1 MAIATV
7 ISITGQ
13 AWARDA
19 EGNLRELRVGDT
31 LQEGE
36 VLVTSD
42 NGSAQLD
49 FADGIDP
56 VLVEGGEQVVMTPEL
71 DADEAVDASEFAAL
85 DEDLEALLT
94 ALDDDSVDLLDIL
107 DATAA
112 GAGPGGGA
120 DGGHSFVRLA
130 RIAEDVNPLAFEF
143 GLGQENDL
151 PEIEGAFFDIVE
163 PSAGILDAPL
173 FDAQTLSETGSVVTG
188 VLPFSFGTGV
198 NGSVTF
204 ADMDGVQAQ
213 VGQETIIYSWD
224 ASSNTLTAFS
234 PARDLNIFTIQVNPG
249 TGEFTLTQ
257 LNSLLHE
264 EGMDEALASLV
275 YTVTSTSGT
284 ATGTLNITILD
295 DMPSLELGSVDLGD
309 VALETQD
316 SETLDGTSVA
326 TGSVAAA
333 FEAAVT
339 AQYGADGAG
348 STVIDGYTL
357 TLGNVQHSLTSGG
370 EPIVFTLV
378 DGVVIGTADGNEV
391 LRIELDAA
399 TGAVTVTQSGPVDH
413 PEQGV
418 DSVGL
423 PAGLVGVTATVTV
436 TDADGDVISD
446 SLSADLS
453 GSITVVDDM
462 PSVELGDV
470 DLGDVALE
478 TQDSETLDGTSVAT
492 GSVAAAFDAAVTAQ
506 YGADGAGST
515 VIDGYALTLGN
526 VQHSLTSGGEPI
538 VFTLVDGVVIGT
550 ADGNEVLRI
559 ELDAAT
565 GAVTVTQSGPVDH
578 PEQGVDSVGLPAGL
592 VGVTATVTVTD
603 ADGDV
608 ISDSLSADLSGSITV
623 VDDMP
628 SVELGDVD
636 LGDVAL
642 ETQDS
647 ETLDGTS
654 VATGSV
660 AVAFDAAVTAQ
671 YGADGAGS
679 TVIDGYALTLGN
691 VQHSLTSGGEPI
703 VFTLVDG
710 VVIGTADGNE
720 VLRIEL
726 DAATGAVTVT
736 QSGPLD
742 HPEQGVDSVGPPAG
756 LVGVTATVTVT
767 DSDGDVIS
775 DSLSADLS
783 GSITVVDDMP
793 SVEPNPSDL
802 AELGVDESAFGE
814 PATADFSGA
823 FSVAFGADGEGNVS
837 YSLSIDGDGV
847 TGLATTDGGQAITLI
862 DDNGT
867 IIGQAADGRVA
878 FTITVNA
885 ATGEVTLTQHLALS
899 HPDGTNPADVLGL
912 AGSGLTLNATAT
924 DSDGDTITAGI
935 DLGGQLSFVDDG
947 PQANNDLSLVQL
959 GRFEKSGNVMNND
972 EQGADGAQVTHI
984 TFDGETVE
992 LVDGSATIQG
1002 AHGLLTIRADG
1013 SYTYER
1019 TSTPDH
1025 QGLFLDKFTYTLT
1038 DGDGDTDT
1046 ATLSVKGLDMPVY
1059 IVNPVS
1065 GQGAHLVVDEAN
1077 LANGT
1082 NPNAG
1087 ELTQSGGFL
1096 VNAVDGLEQ
1105 LTISIGEGDDQQT
1118 LIVTR
1123 NEDGSFNFDGA
1134 SIDVPDGYRLEVTGI
1149 TPLPLGGYLVSYAYT
1164 LQGNKTHAGSEDDA
1178 LIRNFSITI
1187 TDRDGDT
1194 ASSNLKVKVI
1204 DDAPEADLAGARGA
1218 IEGGEAVTGT
1228 WSTQSGADSEGA
1240 QQLISINGGPEQALQ
1255 IGHAYELPEGTLTIN
1270 ENGTW
1275 TFVAGTNLDHSNGKV
1290 PVSFELIVIDGD
1302 GDRASDTHRIK
1313 IKDGE
1318 GPTPGGENG
1327 EGGTVDLV
1335 VDERGLREDGDTELA
1350 NAQAELTFTAG
1361 SDNIV
1366 DFAFVNP
1373 GAISVSGLE
1382 EGIELT
1388 WEINEAGELIGSLDG
1403 EPVLKL
1409 TLNGDAIAAGQSG
1422 TVSVNVELIGNLPH
1436 HVNVDELTIGGVQVV
1451 ASDSDGD
1458 VSAPGSISVRVDDDL
1473 PSVEG
1478 TDPSGHEVVIT
1489 NLNSLAGYNNSFGY
1503 YIKDE
1508 NGNPTIG
1515 MVIWGNVKH
1524 DKGASY
1530 VLEGY
1535 APGEVGYF
1543 IIPNGANLNPGLENE
1558 TDVNFVQVNGVWVAV
1573 TQNGDQLN
1581 GQNDNAPVLFN
1592 DPSLNPGGASH
1603 VENNA
1608 EEGDINWEDVYGG
1621 GDKDYNDVNIKV
1633 EWTPANLTVDESNLD
1648 VDAEFD
1654 FSGYFSAEYGADGL
1668 ETRDYSLG
1676 VVADGANSG
1685 LVDTQTGEAVLVKEV
1700 DGEIVGYVVIDG
1712 VEVPVFTLSVN
1723 AETGLVTLDQL
1734 RAVAHQGAGQTG
1746 ASDAANI
1753 LANVISLTKT
1763 VTDSDG
1769 DVAHAT
1775 IDIGKVIYFLDD
1787 GPTAV
1792 NDLAETAE
1800 DTPITYNVM
1809 ANDTAGADGA
1819 TLTAASLRNP
1829 SQGSLSFDANGE
1841 VTFTPAAG
1849 FEGDAVIDYTI
1860 TDADGDTA
1868 SATLT
1873 VTVAEDSEPTIEVG
1887 GPNVNDGLASVDEA
1901 GLPNG
1906 SAAGDGSHATSG
1918 TLAIDTG
1925 NDGLASLVIN
1935 GENVTGGGTVQGTHG
1950 TLVVTLVD
1958 GSYSWTYTLD
1968 GATDGDTTSDSFT
1981 LVVTDSDGDEASD
1994 SLTIAIVDDVPQAVD
2009 DTASQA
2015 EENAPVTIDV
2025 FGNDTGGA
2033 DGVDLTSGVALVAN
2047 SLTGTGTLAYNA
2059 DGTFTYTPAA
2069 GEEGVVSFEYTITDA
2084 DGDTSTAT
2092 VTLTLKDDSEPTI
2105 EVGGPNVNDG
2115 LASVDE
2121 AGLPNGSAAGDGSH
2135 ATSGTLAID
2144 TGNDGLASLVINGEN
2159 VTGGGTVQGTYGT
2172 LVVTLVDGSY
2182 SWTYTL
2188 DGATDGDTTSD
2199 SFTLVV
2205 TDSDGDEASDS
2216 LTIAIVDDVPQA
2228 VDDTASQAEENAPV
2242 TIDVFGNDTGG
2253 ADGVDLT
2260 SGVALVANS
2269 LTGTGT
2275 LAYNADGTFT
2285 YTPAAGEE
2293 GVVSFEYTIT
2303 DADGDTST
2311 ATVTLTLKDDS
2322 EPTIEIIADGGE
2334 GVVWEAA
2341 LPNGSGG
2348 GNVSTS
2354 GSMSI
2359 ETGGDTLAKI
2369 EVQDKNGTWISIDL
2383 TTGQTTSVE
2392 GKYGILVVDADGNWN
2407 YTLQAASDHPEE
2419 GLVGA
2424 DDQKAEN
2431 FSVRVT
2437 DSDGDTADASLAI
2450 TINDDGPGI
2459 GEVADSTM
2467 PNEAGTVEGVLE
2479 FETGADEEGA
2489 SLTITG
2495 ITGLPEGWTTSDAGG
2510 ASIDINAPDGTK
2522 IFTVTLNDDGKT
2534 YTVEQHAARPGE
2546 TAEFELAQAIG
2557 NSPQP
2562 DYDFGFATLTLL
2574 NSNQQD
2580 QFNANTF
2587 GAGHAFGIGN
2597 TWFDSGESFEI
2608 EFAGMLSHFSL
2619 GIAVVNKAGT
2629 LTVTLDDGNESVV
2642 IEVPVSAGMSALEI
2656 TADQLLAAAQDQGVD
2671 ITGFSTV
2678 TITGTDGI
2686 KVSFTDISYTDTVP
2700 ADSMEFTVHV
2710 EGVDGDGDS
2719 VTDSF
2724 TVTSEA
2730 DAPAPIL
2737 GVGNNLDNALQGGNG
2752 SDVLIGDR
2760 GGNVTIT
2767 EPGEN
2772 YNISLI
2778 VDASGSMADA
2788 SGSGSLSRMD
2798 LTKQALLNLANQLK
2812 DHDGTVNV
2820 QLVAFSSHAITSAS
2834 IQNLSAGNV
2843 GQLIA
2848 AINALSANGTTNYEA
2863 AFQQAVSWFN
2873 TQNANGAT
2881 ASDGFKNISY
2891 FLTDGDPTV
2900 YYDSNGNLQGPRTS
2914 TSYEVFKE
2922 SVEAFEALSNISQV
2936 HGTGIGNGVSENYLR
2951 FFDNTND
2958 SGEGSETFFV
2968 GYPWWDIFGQYP
2980 QYENVTGPVGE
2991 VDIVNTAE
2999 DLAAALQ
3006 GGSSSDELAELGDD
3020 VLTGGD
3026 GNDIIFGDSVNTDH
3040 LEWTNGDTGESFT
3053 AGSHDGLGYA
3063 GLVEY
3068 LRWAEGT
3075 PGEAPSDAEVLAF
3088 VKSRWE
3094 ELLDSARPDGGNDT
3108 LSGGAGN
3115 DILIGGAGDDTLIG
3129 GTGDDILL
3137 GGLGADTFVW
3147 NLGDQGE
3154 EGSAAI
3160 DTVKD
3165 FSLEEGDRLDLSELL
3180 SNNSGPEHLRF
3191 EAEEGGSTTLYIST
3205 NGGFGNA
3212 DGFDSSLADQ
3222 VIVLENYSG
3231 DLEALKLSLNI
3242 D

>member
-1 MAIATV
+1 M
-7 ISITGQ
+7 
-13 AWARDA
+13 
-19 EGNLRELRVGDT
+19 
-31 LQEGE
+31 
-36 VLVTSD
+36 
-42 NGSAQLD
+42 
-49 FADGIDP
+49 
-56 VLVEGGEQVVMTPEL
+56 
-71 DADEAVDASEFAAL
+71 
-85 DEDLEALLT
+85 
-94 ALDDDSVDLLDIL
+94 
-107 DATAA
+107 
-112 GAGPGGGA
+112 
-120 DGGHSFVRLA
+120 RLA

-234 PARDLNIFTIQVNPG
+234 PGRDLNIFTIQVNPA

-257 LNSLLHE
+257 VNNLLHE

-275 YTVTSTSGT
+275 YTVTSSSGT

-295 DMPSLELGSVDLGD
+295 DTPSLELGSVNLGD

-316 SETLDGTSVA
+316 SETL
-326 TGSVAAA
+326 
-333 FEAAVT
+333 
-339 AQYGADGAG
+339 
-348 STVIDGYTL
+348 
-357 TLGNVQHSLTSGG
+357 N
-370 EPIVFTLV
+370 
-378 DGVVIGTADGNEV
+378 
-391 LRIELDAA
+391 
-399 TGAVTVTQSGPVDH
+399 
-413 PEQGV
+413 
-418 DSVGL
+418 
-423 PAGLVGVTATVTV
+423 
-436 TDADGDVISD
+436 
-446 SLSADLS
+446 
-453 GSITVVDDM
+453 
-462 PSVELGDV
+462 
-470 DLGDVALE
+470 
-478 TQDSETLDGTSVAT
+478 GTSVAT

-628 SVELGDVD
+628 
-636 LGDVAL
+636 AI
-642 ETQDS
+642 ETD
-647 ETLDGTS
+647 
-654 VATGSV
+654 
-660 AVAFDAAVTAQ
+660 
-671 YGADGAGS
+671 
-679 TVIDGYALTLGN
+679 
-691 VQHSLTSGGEPI
+691 
-703 VFTLVDG
+703 
-710 VVIGTADGNE
+710 
-720 VLRIEL
+720 
-726 DAATGAVTVT
+726 
-736 QSGPLD
+736 
-742 HPEQGVDSVGPPAG
+742 PA
-756 LVGVTATVTVT
+756 
-767 DSDGDVIS
+767 
-775 DSLSADLS
+775 
-783 GSITVVDDMP
+783 
-793 SVEPNPSDL
+793 EL
-802 AELGVDESAFGE
+802 AELEVDESAFGE

-885 ATGEVTLTQHLALS
+885 ATGEVTLTQYLALS

-972 EQGADGAQVTHI
+972 EQGADGAEVTHI

-1105 LTISIGEGDDQQT
+1105 LTIFIGEGDDQQT

-1581 GQNDNAPVLFN
+1581 GQNANAPVLFN

-1633 EWTPANLTVDESNLD
+1633 EWTPANLTVDESNLE
-1648 VDAEFD
+1648 VDAKFD

-1800 DTPITYNVM
+1800 DTSITYNVM
-1809 ANDTAGADGA
+1809 ANDTAGADGADGA

-1829 SQGSLSFDANGE
+1829 SQGTLSFAANGQ
-1841 VTFTPAAG
+1841 VTFTPAPG

-1887 GPNVNDGLASVDEA
+1887 GPNVEDGLASVDEA
-1901 GLPNG
+1901 GLSTG
-1906 SAAGDGSHATSG
+1906 SAKDGSHATSG

-1925 NDGLASLVIN
+1925 NDGLQSLVIN
-1935 GENVTGGGTVQGTHG
+1935 GEDVTGGGTVQGTHG
-1950 TLVVTLVD
+1950 ALVVTLVD

-1981 LVVTDSDGDEASD
+1981 LVVTDSDGDSASD
-1994 SLTIAIVDDVPQAVD
+1994 SLVIDIVDDVPQAVD
-2009 DTASQA
+2009 DAASQA

-2033 DGVDLTSGVALVAN
+2033 DGVDLINGVALVAN
-2047 SLTGTGTLAYNA
+2047 SLTGTGTLAYND

-2092 VTLTLKDDSEPTI
+2092 VTLALKDDSEPTI
-2105 EVGGPNVNDG
+2105 EVSGPNVNDG
-2115 LASVDE
+2115 QASVDE
-2121 AGLPNGSAAGDGSH
+2121 AGLSTGSAKDGSH

-2144 TGNDGLASLVINGEN
+2144 TGNDGLQSLVINGED
-2159 VTGGGTVQGTYGT
+2159 VTGGGTVQGTYGS

-2205 TDSDGDEASDS
+2205 TDSDGDSASDS
-2216 LTIAIVDDVPQA
+2216 LVIDIVDDVPQA
-2228 VDDTASQAEENAPV
+2228 VDDAASQAEENEPV

-2253 ADGVDLT
+2253 ADGVDLIN
-2260 SGVALVANS
+2260 GVALVANS

-2275 LAYNADGTFT
+2275 LAYNDDGTFT

-2311 ATVTLTLKDDS
+2311 ATVTLALKDDS

-2450 TINDDGPGI
+2450 TINDDGPSI

-2546 TAEFELAQAIG
+2546 TAEFDLAQAIG

-2562 DYDFGFATLTLL
+2562 DYDFGFAKLTLL

-2629 LTVTLDDGNESVV
+2629 LTVTLEDGDASVV
-2642 IEVPVSAGMSALEI
+2642 IEVPVSAGMSAIEI
-2656 TADQLLAAAQDQGVD
+2656 TPDQLLAAAQHQGVD
-2671 ITGFSTV
+2671 ITGFNTV
-2678 TITGTDGI
+2678 TITGTDGV
-2686 KVSFTDISYTDTVP
+2686 KVSFTDISYTDTAP
-2700 ADSMEFTVHV
+2700 ADSMDFTVHV

-2778 VDASGSMADA
+2778 VDASGSMAEA

-2820 QLVAFSSHAITSAS
+2820 QLVAFSSHATTSAS
-2834 IQNLSAGNV
+2834 IQNLNAGNV
-2843 GQLIA
+2843 GQLIS

-2873 TQNANGAT
+2873 NQNANGAT

-2900 YYDSNGNLQGPRTS
+2900 YYDSRGNLKGPGTS

-2922 SVEAFEALSNISQV
+2922 SVEAFGALSNVSQV

-2951 FFDNTND
+2951 FFDNTENV
-2958 SGEGSETFFV
+2958 GTGSQTFVTGTFLGFPV
-2968 GYPWWDIFGQYP
+2968 AWSD
-2980 QYENVTGPVGE
+2980 VTGPIGE
-2991 VDIVNTAE
+2991 VNIVNTAE

-3006 GGSSSDELAELGDD
+3006 GGSSSDELAALGDD
-3020 VLTGGD
+3020 VLIGGD

-3075 PGEAPSDAEVLAF
+3075 PGEAPSDAEVIAY

-3115 DILIGGAGDDTLIG
+3115 DILVGGAGDDLLMGGAGDDTLV
-3129 GTGDDILL
+3129 
-3137 GGLGADTFVW
+3137 GGLGADTFAW

-3154 EGSAAI
+3154 AGSAAV

-3165 FSLEEGDRLDLSELL
+3165 FSLAEGDRLDLSDLL
-3180 SNNSGPEHLRF
+3180 SDNSGPEHLRF
-3191 EAEEGGSTTLYIST
+3191 EADESGSTTLYIST
-3205 NGGFGNA
+3205 KGDFGSNQSS
-3212 DGFDSSLADQ
+3212 FDSSLADQ
-3222 VIVLENYSG
+3222 VIVLENFSG